1 MMGLEKYKWTGN
13 YRVLSYSG
21 DESKGFLSCQRKITI
36 AVVFPHHHISLK
48 HYTEQFNVWLT
59 QTVREES
66 KVI

>member
-21 DESKGFLSCQRKITI
+21 DESKGFLSYQRKITI

-48 HYTEQFNVWLT
+48 HYTEQFNV
-59 QTVREES
+59 
-66 KVI
+66 